1 MRPPLPAA
9 WSALSAEYRPG
20 TGMVFRVGAEFF
32 DGGHFRPAALL
43 FTLNQATG
51 AIGAGFE

>member
-43 FTLNQATG
+43 FTLNQAMG